1 MRTTCL
7 AARASMSSSRTKG
20 KHVNGIRRSLSVQLD
35 PTAWPGPGLSPVN
48 RAVVAAIV
56 FSVALAIVESE
67 PLWFEGHDAVFQYLE
82 LAVGLV
88 FLAEYAARVW
98 ASVENPRYGPGL
110 AGRLRY
116 VRSPAALLDLLA
128 LSPLLTTMIG
138 AEAYVLRLLRLMRVL
153 RLAKLGRFST
163 ALAAI
168 SDAVRSRRYELVT
181 SVCIALVL
189 LLLTSTLMYLVE
201 GGSQP
206 QTFGSIPRAMWWSIS
221 TLTTV
226 GYGDAVPLTPVGKV
240 LAGITAITGI
250 GLIAMPTGILAA
262 AFSDAMQLRRRE
274 AALPEPAGAASAARE
289 GRNAA
294 G

>member
-1 MRTTCL
+1 M
-7 AARASMSSSRTKG
+7 
-20 KHVNGIRRSLSVQLD
+20 NGVRRRLQLQLD
-35 PTAWPGPGLSPVN
+35 PTAWPGRGLSPVN

-56 FSVALAIVESE
+56 FSVGLAIVESE
-67 PLWFEGHDAVFQYLE
+67 PLWFDGYNVVFQNLE
-82 LAVGLV
+82 LAFGLL
-88 FLAEYAARVW
+88 FLVEYAARVW
-98 ASVENPRYGPGL
+98 ASAEDPHYGPGL
-110 AGRLRY
+110 AARLRFM
-116 VRSPAALLDLLA
+116 RSPAALLDLMA
-128 LSPLLTTMIG
+128 LSPLLMTTIG
-138 AEAYVLRLLRLMRVL
+138 AEAYVLRLLRLLRVL

-163 ALAAI
+163 ALAAVGE
-168 SDAVRSRRYELVT
+168 AVRSRRYELAT

-201 GGSQP
+201 GGAQP
-206 QTFGSIPRAMWWSIS
+206 ETFGSIPRAMWWSIS

-274 AALPEPAGAASAARE
+274 AGRPEPTGSAHEARE

-294 G
+294 D